1 MTRSLIGLL
10 VLSNVLLFVSWRF
23 AIVASDSQ
31 FGDLVTTT
39 SSLDEDGN
47 PTDIG
52 DVYPQSIPGIA
63 RQGMQ
68 VYVSMGCISC
78 HTQQV
83 RLEGFGNDLARKWG
97 KRPSVPRDYIR
108 QSQPLLGR
116 FRMGPDL
123 ANAGTRDE
131 LTQEALY
138 LHLYSPQAD
147 SPDSICQPNPFLFE
161 VREIEG
167 DKTLGAIDLGNGNE
181 ILPGPRAMKLVA
193 YLRSLRQDY
202 DLPEM
207 PMQVELPDDAGAPP
221 TTPPPATAVSGK
233 QENNENKK

>member
-10 VLSNVLLFVSWRF
+10 VLSNVLLLVSWRF
-23 AIVASDSQ
+23 VIVASDRQ

-47 PTDIG
+47 PSAIG
-52 DVYPQSIPGIA
+52 DIYPQPIPGIA

-68 VYVSMGCISC
+68 VYVSMGCIAC

-97 KRPSVPRDYIR
+97 ERPSVPRDYIR

-116 FRMGPDL
+116 FRIGPDL

-131 LTQEALY
+131 LTQEALH

-147 SPDSICQPNPFLFE
+147 SPESICQPNPFLYE
-161 VREIEG
+161 VREIQG
-167 DKTLGAIDLGNGNE
+167 DKTPGALDLGNGNE
-181 ILPGPRAMKLVA
+181 ILPGPRSMKLVA

-202 DLPEM
+202 ELPEM
-207 PMQVELPDDAGAPP
+207 PIQVDLPDAAGPP
-221 TTPPPATAVSGK
+221 TRPAPAIVSTDS
-233 QENNENKK
+233 ENNESKE